1 MSTTISREDPIQSL
15 RTLTRVLDE
24 AFTIPGT
31 RFRFG
36 LDALIGLIPGFGDL
50 TGAAMTGFTI
60 ITAYRMG
67 VPGSVLLN
75 MVVNLGIDA
84 LVGAVP
90 VLGDI
95 FDFGF
100 KANRRNLDL
109 LERYVQRPGATR
121 RSSRGVLLLVLAV
134 LVLMV
139 VGMVWLAAA
148 LIQAVLNAVS

>member
-1 MSTTISREDPIQSL
+1 MSTTISREDPMQSL
-15 RTLTRVLDE
+15 RALTRILDE
-24 AFTIPGT
+24 AFTVPGT

-75 MVVNLGIDA
+75 MVLNLGIDA

-90 VLGDI
+90 LIGDI

-100 KANRRNLDL
+100 KANRRNLDF
-109 LERYVQRPGATR
+109 LERYVQRPHVTR
-121 RSSRGVLLLVLAV
+121 
-134 LVLMV
+134 
-139 VGMVWLAAA
+139 
-148 LIQAVLNAVS
+148 